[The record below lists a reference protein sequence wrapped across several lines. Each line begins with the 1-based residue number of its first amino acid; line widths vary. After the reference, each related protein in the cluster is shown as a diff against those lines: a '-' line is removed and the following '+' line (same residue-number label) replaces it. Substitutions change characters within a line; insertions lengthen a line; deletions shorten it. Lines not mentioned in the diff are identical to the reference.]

1 MTDLVGK
8 NLGRYHILEQLGEG
22 GMAIVYKAFDTT
34 LERHVAVKVIRRE
47 AFPPE
52 KLESVLLRFK
62 REAKSLARL
71 SHSNI
76 VKVLDNGEENSTPYL
91 VMEYLPGGTL
101 KRKMNGKPMP
111 WREAARLL
119 LPICRA
125 LGHAH
130 EAGIIHRD
138 IKPSNI
144 LLTQS
149 GEPMLTD
156 FGIAKIIAGDE
167 TTADLTGTGV
177 GIGTPEYMAP
187 EQGSGKADER
197 ADIYALGVIY
207 YQMVTGRL
215 PYKADTPMAVML
227 KKNTE
232 PFPRPTQ
239 FVPDLPEGVEHF
251 LVKTLQVNPRNRYS
265 SAEAFCSA
273 LEKIADGKPLP
284 IEKLPKGKKRPSMPV
299 LLIGIAGLIGI
310 IGISIF
316 AGFMYQRVTETP
328 TMPAQVEGLTLP
340 ASDESIEITET
351 PIVAPVVT
359 ETETTSSPSEDGA
372 EMILIPA
379 GEFLRGASFDD
390 ISELRALCPNC
401 PIDQLE
407 DAQPQAMVYLD
418 AFWIDKTEVTNA
430 QFSEF
435 VDDTGYLTTAE
446 RTNDYSY
453 VQDITLRDFVYVG
466 DADWQHPQGG
476 ISSIIGQDV
485 RAVTQISWQDAYA
498 YCEWAGKRL
507 PTEAEWE
514 KAARGDDGRIFPW
527 GNNPPD
533 PNFLNFDFSPGTIV
547 SVGRYPDG
555 ASPYGVLDMPG
566 NVWEWVA
573 DYYTE
578 DYYGDAPDANPQG
591 PSNGEGRVMR
601 GGSWASEYDPYLLF
615 VTTFYRLWNYD
626 YISSDVLG
634 FRCASSQ

>member
-1 MTDLVGK
+1 MKDRIGTSI
-8 NLGRYHILEQLGEG
+8 GRYHILEQLGEG
-22 GMAIVYKAFDTT
+22 GMATVYKAIDTT
-34 LERHVAVKVIRRE
+34 LERHVAVKVIRSDHFGS
-47 AFPPE
+47 AV
-52 KLESVLLRFK
+52 LERMLQRFE
-62 REAKSLARL
+62 REAKALAKL
-71 SHSNI
+71 SHPNI
-76 VKVLDNGEENSTPYL
+76 VKVMDYGETDKVPYL

-101 KRKMNGKPMP
+101 KQKMNGKPMP
-111 WREAARLL
+111 WRDAARLL
-119 LPICRA
+119 LPVCRA
-125 LGHAH
+125 LEHAH
-130 EAGIIHRD
+130 EKGIVHRD

-144 LLTQS
+144 LISES

-156 FGIAKIIAGDE
+156 FGIAKILSGDD
-167 TTADLTGTGV
+167 TSLDLTGTGV

-187 EQGSGKADER
+187 EQGAGSVDER
-197 ADIYALGVIY
+197 ADIYALGVVY

-227 KKNTE
+227 KKSTE
-232 PFPRPTQ
+232 PLPSPKRFIPNL
-239 FVPDLPEGVEHF
+239 PDDAERV
-251 LVKTLQVNPRNRYS
+251 LVKVLQREPRHRYQSVNV
-265 SAEAFCSA
+265 FLSA
-273 LEKIADGKPLP
+273 LQKIVEGTPIPREGGK
-284 IEKLPKGKKRPSMPV
+284 EGKRFPPS
-299 LLIGIAGLIGI
+299 LLYGIAGW
-310 IGISIF
+310 
-316 AGFMYQRVTETP
+316 AGFICIMVAAGFLYNTFNKAQTSTPQAGDFSSPRNTDLPVLTEDPAVAPTLQETETP
-328 TMPAQVEGLTLP
+328 NP
-340 ASDESIEITET
+340 S
-351 PIVAPVVT
+351 PI
-359 ETETTSSPSEDGA
+359 DGA
-372 EMILIPA
+372 EMVFIAA
-379 GEFLRGASFDD
+379 GEFLRGASPDD
-390 ISELRALCPNC
+390 IAELRDMCSNC
-401 PIDQLE
+401 PLDQLE
-407 DAQPQAMVYLD
+407 DAQPQATIYLD
-418 AFWIDKTEVTNA
+418 AFWLDKTEVTNA
-430 QFSEF
+430 QFSRFIDEA
-435 VDDTGYLTTAE
+435 GYLTTAQ
-446 RTNDYSY
+446 RTDNYSY
-453 VQDITLRDFVYVG
+453 VQNPGLRDFVYVG

-476 ISSIIGQDV
+476 ISSIIGQDE

-533 PNFLNFDFSPGTIV
+533 TDFLNFDFSPGTIV

-555 ASPYGVLDMPG
+555 ASPYGVLDMSG